1 MLGVSG
7 FPDRKFAQPL
17 FTGRGNPGCPRE
29 ATPVV
34 TTSTPAEPPVISF
47 GAPAPFPRPG
57 FPDLRLKVLV
67 ADDNADAADTLAGLL
82 LLCGADVRVAYD
94 GLAALAVADGF
105 QPDVGLFDVDMPRMG
120 GCELAR
126 RVRAAAGRRPMLL
139 AAITGVSDDNAV
151 SRTTTAGFDL
161 HLTKPADPAA
171 LLHTLSD
178 FGWWLQAHSSARDS
192 DSDVD

>member
-1 MLGVSG
+1 MSSGVVVAV
-7 FPDRKFAQPL
+7 PEVEVVAEAHVRYARVVL
-17 FTGRGNPGCPRE
+17 FEELQDGLDE
-29 ATPVV
+29 ILVV
-34 TTSTPAEPPVISF
+34 
-47 GAPAPFPRPG
+47 
-57 FPDLRLKVLV
+57 
-67 ADDNADAADTLAGLL
+67 DDNADAADTLAGLL

-192 DSDVD
+192 DTDVD